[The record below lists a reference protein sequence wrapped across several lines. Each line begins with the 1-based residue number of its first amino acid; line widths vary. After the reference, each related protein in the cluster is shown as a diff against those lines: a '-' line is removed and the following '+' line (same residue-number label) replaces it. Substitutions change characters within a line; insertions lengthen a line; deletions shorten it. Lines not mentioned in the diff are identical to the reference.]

1 MIDSQEFHSQSIGR
15 LARDIA
21 ADIDSDIESWAASEA
36 ATSNTKSGASANWL
50 DNATKWTTTAANL
63 FTQYTQSK
71 TPAVPQG
78 NITPPQTPG
87 WLLPVGIGATALILM
102 LAFNSKKD

>member
-21 ADIDSDIESWAASEA
+21 ADIDADMDAWLANEGAAS
-36 ATSNTKSGASANWL
+36 SNTKSGANWL

-63 FTQYTQSK
+63 FTQYSQSK
-71 TPAVPQG
+71 TPSVPQG
-78 NITPPQTPG
+78 NMPPPQTPG

-102 LAFNSKKD
+102 LAINSKKD